1 MKAPWILIWALASVP
16 VFAQEPFSTGDRGA
30 AFDVIL
36 NFVDDTTAQEL
47 RDSRSAVDAARQ
59 ELAALRD
66 AETRDEGAIS
76 DARENLVSLRREL
89 SDQLRVE
96 IGANED
102 LQAEL
107 RSLVQEARQDQIE
120 TVAAVR
126 DENFDA
132 VLGAATDEQA
142 LVLVDN
148 RDAIEVLAGDLRSLR
163 DDGATRD
170 DLGDQV
176 EVLRTLQRE
185 QRELVSDIVA
195 ANDDLRAD
203 LQRDGRETRR
213 DTRRDFLRDSNDGFL
228 RDSTDGSLRDRFDG
242 RFGDQPTTDPNG
254 G

>member
-1 MKAPWILIWALASVP
+1 MKAPWILVWALAAVP
-16 VFAQEPFSTGDRGA
+16 VFAQDPFSNENRGE

-36 NFVDDTTAQEL
+36 DFVDDTTAQEL
-47 RDSRSAVDAARQ
+47 RDSRGAVDAARQ

>member
-47 RDSRSAVDAARQ
+47 RDSRGAVDAARQ

-76 DARENLVSLRREL
+76 DARENLVSLRGEL

>member
-1 MKAPWILIWALASVP
+1 MKAPWILVWALAAVP
-16 VFAQEPFSTGDRGA
+16 VFAQDPFSNENRGE

-36 NFVDDTTAQEL
+36 DFVDDTTAQEL
-47 RDSRSAVDAARQ
+47 RDSRGAVDAARQ

-107 RSLVQEARQDQIE
+107 RSLVQDARQDRIE
-120 TVAAVR
+120 TVAAGR

>member
-47 RDSRSAVDAARQ
+47 RDSRGAVDAARQ

-89 SDQLRVE
+89 SDEIRTE